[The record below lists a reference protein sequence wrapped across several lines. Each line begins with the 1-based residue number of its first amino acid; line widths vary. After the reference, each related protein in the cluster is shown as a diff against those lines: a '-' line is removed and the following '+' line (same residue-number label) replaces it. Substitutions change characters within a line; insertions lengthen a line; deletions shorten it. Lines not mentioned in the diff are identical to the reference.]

1 MFDIEAM
8 MRDRNKKS
16 DSKLEANRKKA
27 KEMFESFLKK
37 GAYVEVRVN
46 GDLMPCVGIR
56 KIGEDYLELDIFS
69 TSGLVGRRTSA
80 KKLIHKSQ
88 LDLNCDERL
97 KEGRDSNSCPKTYAK
112 FLKILGE

>member
-16 DSKLEANRKKA
+16 DPKLEAARKKA
-27 KEMFESFLKK
+27 RRMFDDFLKK
-37 GAYVEVRVN
+37 GAYVEVKVN

-56 KIGEDYLELDIFS
+56 RVGEDYLELDIF
-69 TSGLVGRRTSA
+69 RTSHLTGGRITS
-80 KKLIHKSQ
+80 KRLIHKSRI
-88 LDLNCDERL
+88 DLICTARVKGGDTE
-97 KEGRDSNSCPKTYAK
+97 SCPKTYAK